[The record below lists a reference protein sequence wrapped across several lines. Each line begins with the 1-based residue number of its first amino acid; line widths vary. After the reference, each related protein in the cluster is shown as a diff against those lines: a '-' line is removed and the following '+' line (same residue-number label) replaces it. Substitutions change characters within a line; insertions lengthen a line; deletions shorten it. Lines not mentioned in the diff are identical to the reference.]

1 MGYSSMIM
9 DESAPNELAS
19 PELSPIR
26 SSRKEGEDSPD
37 VNGDGSNTLFDL
49 DEIDEN
55 GDSKGNDIGP

>member
-26 SSRKEGEDSPD
+26 SKSEDGEDSPD
-37 VNGDGSNTLFDL
+37 FPSEGTNTIVEL
-49 DEIDEN
+49 DESDN
-55 GDSKGNDIGP
+55 NDKSRGM

>member
-26 SSRKEGEDSPD
+26 SRRGEEGEDSPD
-37 VNGDGSNTLFDL
+37 LSTEGNNTIFELEEGESNDKSR
-49 DEIDEN
+49 
-55 GDSKGNDIGP
+55 GV